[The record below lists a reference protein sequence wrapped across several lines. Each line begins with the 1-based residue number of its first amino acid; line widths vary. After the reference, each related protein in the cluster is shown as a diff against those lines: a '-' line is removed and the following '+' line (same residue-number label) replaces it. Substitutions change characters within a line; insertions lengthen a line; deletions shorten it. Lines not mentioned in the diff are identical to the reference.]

1 MDFNYDI
8 INIIKQKTE
17 LDEGKIN
24 DLLEVPPNKKFGD
37 VAFPCFILAK
47 KFKKNPNDISK
58 ELSDEIDLKNYGS
71 ITKVTNKGPYLNFFY
86 NKKLVTKNVFE
97 KFLSFDK
104 DFRKENDDS
113 KTIVVEF
120 PAPNTNKPLHLGHV
134 RNLILSES
142 VCRLLESQGHDV
154 KRVNLNNDRG
164 IHICKSML
172 AYKIWGD
179 GKKPNKK
186 SDHFVGDYY
195 VLYNQKLK
203 DNPELEEKNRKL
215 LKKWEEGDKEVMKL
229 WSKMRNWA
237 LDGFKETYDRFDVEF
252 EKEYFESDIYKNG
265 KEIIEKA
272 YDEGI
277 FQKNDEGAI
286 VANLDEYG
294 EKVLL
299 RADGTSI
306 YITQDIAL
314 AYKKYD
320 DFKYDKSIYVV
331 GNEQEYHFKV
341 LFEVLSMLGFSSDIC
356 YHLSYGMINLPSGK
370 MKSREGNVVDADN
383 LADELKKMTLNE
395 VKKRNNLDE
404 DKLNKVSEKISMG
417 ALRYFIL
424 KYSPRKD
431 FTFRPKESISLEG
444 ETGPYLQYSLVR
456 ANRILEKS
464 ETDFINYEGI
474 AYDLLNNE
482 SEIDLIKHLSDF
494 DSILEKCAND
504 YSPHHLANYGYELAS
519 LFNRFYE
526 KNKVIGIDNEKRMM
540 ARLCLVK
547 VFSNVMSSVLYHLGI
562 HEVDVM

>member
-1 MDFNYDI
+1 MDFNYDV
-8 INIIKQKTE
+8 INILKEKTE
-17 LDEGKIN
+17 LDENKIN

-47 KFKKNPNDISK
+47 KFKKNPNEISK
-58 ELSDEIDLKNYGS
+58 DLSDEIDLSDYS
-71 ITKVTNKGPYLNFFY
+71 SVTKVTNKGPYLNFYY
-86 NKKLVTKNVFE
+86 NQSLITKNVLENFISIE
-97 KFLSFDK
+97 KDFKKSDK
-104 DFRKENDDS
+104 DP

-172 AYKIWGD
+172 AYKKWGNEKEPD
-179 GKKPNKK
+179 KK

-195 VLYNQKLK
+195 VLYNKKLK
-203 DNPELEEKNRKL
+203 DNPELEKENKEM
-215 LKKWEEGDKEVMKL
+215 LKKWESGDDEVISL
-229 WSKMRNWA
+229 WTKMRKWA
-237 LDGFKETYDRFDVEF
+237 LEGFKETYDRFDVEF
-252 EKEYFESDIYKNG
+252 DKEYFESEIYKDG
-265 KEIIEKA
+265 KKIIEKA
-272 YDEGI
+272 YKEGK
-277 FQKNDEGAI
+277 FDKNEEGAI
-286 VANLDEYG
+286 IIDLDNLG

-299 RADGTSI
+299 RSDGTSL

-314 AYKKYD
+314 AFEKYN
-320 DFKYDKSIYVV
+320 DFDYDKSIYVV

-341 LFEVLSMLGFSSDIC
+341 LFKVLSILGFSSDTC

-383 LADELKKMTLNE
+383 LADDLKDITLNE
-395 VKKRNNLDE
+395 VQKRNDLSKEKLDE
-404 DKLNKVSEKISMG
+404 VSEKISMA

-464 ETDFINYEGI
+464 NDYLTKNNDIN
-474 AYDLLNNE
+474 YDLLFNE
-482 SEIDLIKHLSDF
+482 SEIDLIKHLSNF
-494 DSILEKCAND
+494 DDILEKCADD

-519 LFNRFYE
+519 LFNTFYE
-526 KNKVIGIDNEKRMM
+526 KNKVIGIEDEEKSI
-540 ARLCLVK
+540 ARLKLVK
-547 VFSNVMSSVLYHLGI
+547 VFSNVMHSVLYYLGI
-562 HEVDVM
+562 KKVNVM